1 MEFSLLK
8 EANNSIATKMCA
20 NLLNN
25 LRKNQN
31 TFSSR
36 QNLMTNLCRAPL
48 KYIG

>member
-1 MEFSLLK
+1 MDFCIIEK
-8 EANNSIATKMCA
+8 ANNSIATKMCA

-25 LRKNQN
+25 RRKNQN